1 MCGRFV
7 FLYWRVISFFN
18 INHYTLHSMKLN
30 ILIAD
35 DHPIFLK
42 GLKEVIESDKD
53 LTVVAEA
60 GNGLAALEAFQ
71 RVKADVVVVDID
83 MPRMNG
89 LEAAEKMLSIRED
102 VPIIVL
108 TMHKDK
114 ALFMK
119 SLEIGVQG
127 YLLKENAVLD
137 IINAIYNV
145 AEGNSYIS
153 PELSVHL
160 LKKGRAGTGT
170 DPKDSLEMLTPAEK
184 KILKMV
190 AEYKSS
196 KEIADELFISEKTVF
211 NHRMNISKKL
221 NLTGKNSLLRFA
233 IEHNQ

>member
-1 MCGRFV
+1 M
-7 FLYWRVISFFN
+7 N
-18 INHYTLHSMKLN
+18 LN

-42 GLKEVIESDKD
+42 GLREVIESDKD

-60 GNGLAALEAFQ
+60 PNGMAAVDAFH
-71 RVKADVVVVDID
+71 RVKPDVIVLDID
-83 MPRMNG
+83 MPKMNG
-89 LEAAEKMLSIRED
+89 LEAAEKILEQKED
-102 VPIIVL
+102 QPIIVL

-119 SLEIGVQG
+119 SLEIGVLG

-137 IINAIYNV
+137 VIAAIYNV
-145 AEGNSYIS
+145 FDGNSYIS

-160 LKKGRAGTGT
+160 LKKNKSVRREKNGNL
-170 DPKDSLEMLTPAEK
+170 LELLTPSEK
-184 KILKMV
+184 KILKMI
-190 AEYKSS
+190 AEYKTS

-233 IEHNQ
+233 IENQQ

>member
-1 MCGRFV
+1 M
-7 FLYWRVISFFN
+7 N
-18 INHYTLHSMKLN
+18 LN

-60 GNGLAALEAFQ
+60 PNGKAAVDVFLRA
-71 RVKADVVVVDID
+71 KPDVVILDID
-83 MPRMNG
+83 MPKMNG
-89 LEAAEKMLSIRED
+89 LEAAGKILEQKED
-102 VPIIVL
+102 QPIIVL

-119 SLEIGVQG
+119 SLEIGVLG

-137 IINAIYNV
+137 VISAIYNV
-145 AEGNSYIS
+145 FEGNSYIS

-160 LKKGRAGTGT
+160 LKRSKSANIKENSGNIE
-170 DPKDSLEMLTPAEK
+170 SLTPSEK
-184 KILKMV
+184 KILKMI
-190 AEYKSS
+190 AEYKTS

-233 IEHNQ
+233 IENQ

>member
-1 MCGRFV
+1 M
-7 FLYWRVISFFN
+7 
-18 INHYTLHSMKLN
+18 HLN

-60 GNGLAALEAFQ
+60 SNGKTAIDAFHHYNPDI
-71 RVKADVVVVDID
+71 VILDID
-83 MPRMNG
+83 MPKMNG
-89 LEAAEKMLSIRED
+89 LEAAEKILEQRD
-102 VPIIVL
+102 NQPIIVL

-114 ALFMK
+114 ALFIK
-119 SLEIGVQG
+119 SLEIGVLG

-137 IINAIYNV
+137 VIAAIYHV
-145 AEGNSYIS
+145 SEGNSYIS

-160 LKKGRAGTGT
+160 LKRNKSA
-170 DPKDSLEMLTPAEK
+170 DIKKNSIPLESLTPSEK
-184 KILKMV
+184 KILKMI
-190 AEYKSS
+190 AEYKTS
-196 KEIADELFISEKTVF
+196 KEIANELFISEKTVF

-233 IEHNQ
+233 IENQ